1 MLTMTRGCVRVLGG
15 TIPQQFG
22 HHPLV
27 TEAVIVMSDYQ
38 LGWKYLI
45 AKTLYESSSP
55 SLLLDLK
62 LEITLLIKSRFPKE
76 CTVPQECLSLF
87 QCLSLNGVTT
97 RVRD

>member
-27 TEAVIVMSDYQ
+27 IEAVMSDYQ

-62 LEITLLIKSRFPKE
+62 M
-76 CTVPQECLSLF
+76 
-87 QCLSLNGVTT
+87 
-97 RVRD
+97 